1 MVDRMKRMSIGM
13 KLLIGMTVA
22 LVAGGA
28 LWLGSMEI
36 LKDGQVVG
44 LLSTV
49 FTGVMLLA
57 QNIIKGDDD
66 AKK

>member
-1 MVDRMKRMSIGM
+1 MKRMSIGM

>member
-1 MVDRMKRMSIGM
+1 MVDRMKKMSIGM

-57 QNIIKGDDD
+57 QNIIKGDSDET
-66 AKK
+66 K